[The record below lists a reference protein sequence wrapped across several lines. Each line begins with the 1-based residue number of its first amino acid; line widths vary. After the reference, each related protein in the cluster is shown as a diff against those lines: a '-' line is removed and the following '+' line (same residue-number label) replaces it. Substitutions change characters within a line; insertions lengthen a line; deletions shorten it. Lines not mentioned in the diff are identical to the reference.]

1 MNKSFKLGFAK
12 NERKDKSPDLKIAM
26 HSEGRKAYAQCIFV
40 QCGKIELNEEPTEL
54 VIPAIDSINLNRAY
68 SFIMNMPED
77 GPDADSIYNVAF
89 VKNKNKVSAYIYG
102 SVYVTHPS
110 WTLIMRV
117 DISDDTLAF
126 NDPFRTVGKKFPEH
140 AYISRENLAKR
151 VIKTV
156 LTFNQYGYVL
166 TDDLT
171 KNLSLRSISYSDRP
185 TYNNYILD
193 KSAPETQVL
202 INTIEYN
209 YEGSDINLE
218 QSMLEELPFHKFY
231 LKVSFIKETLQPIW
245 VLFDHGKLHALMGVS
260 ERSSKVSIGYV
271 DLNEAKYG
279 SPINVNVNKVKDF
292 LSKDGYD
299 IQDVAHMLNV
309 CCRAFLEFMYK
320 FNRLMPY
327 SENVSNSFTEHVAH
341 VVNNTSVHK
350 IVILNP
356 ESKKRSTQGHK
367 GGKHASPRE
376 HVRIGHKRVY
386 KSGIEIWVNEITVNE
401 GNLGKITKT
410 YRFADKE

>member
-1 MNKSFKLGFAK
+1 MLKSIKHQFLKAEIKDRDLNASVEMLKEARKVAEKSIFIDANKVVANMEPASMTFMKKDIQNIAYSYLIPTTDKSQRYKVVAVLNKMDDKLVIYIYTGIQEIPHMFPLLGKATIDADYNISYKDTGRAALMNRPDIAEPRKELAYKILDAVFALLDYDYVLKDDVTKISSIAKLRNKS
-12 NERKDKSPDLKIAM
+12 S
-26 HSEGRKAYAQCIFV
+26 
-40 QCGKIELNEEPTEL
+40 
-54 VIPAIDSINLNRAY
+54 
-68 SFIMNMPED
+68 
-77 GPDADSIYNVAF
+77 
-89 VKNKNKVSAYIYG
+89 
-102 SVYVTHPS
+102 
-110 WTLIMRV
+110 
-117 DISDDTLAF
+117 
-126 NDPFRTVGKKFPEH
+126 
-140 AYISRENLAKR
+140 
-151 VIKTV
+151 
-156 LTFNQYGYVL
+156 
-166 TDDLT
+166 
-171 KNLSLRSISYSDRP
+171 
-185 TYNNYILD
+185 YNNYVVTTRRVDEPVEI
-193 KSAPETQVL
+193 
-202 INTIEYN
+202 INTIDYK

-231 LKVSFIKETLQPIW
+231 LKVRFIKETLQPIW
-245 VLFDHGKLHALMGVS
+245 ILFDHGKLHALMGGS

-279 SPINVNVNKVKDF
+279 SPININVNKVKDF

-309 CCRAFLEFMYK
+309 CCRVFLEFMYK

-350 IVILNP
+350 IVVLNP

-386 KSGIEIWVNEITVNE
+386 KSGIEIWVDEITVNE
-401 GNLGKITKT
+401 GDLGKITKT
-410 YRFADKE
+410 YQFADKE